1 MTQDEQQRSEV
12 VNYWWDKAESSILS
26 AQREL
31 DAGAYIYSINRL
43 YYALFYAVSAVLLE
57 KDITFKKHSGVRAA
71 FHRNIVKPGLMEIK
85 WGKLYDQL
93 FEDRHEGDYIALIEF
108 NKSYVET
115 RLKECKAF
123 LTELKKVT

>member
-1 MTQDEQQRSEV
+1 MTRDEQQRNEV
-12 VNYWWDKAESSILS
+12 INYWLEKAESSMLS

-31 DAGAYIYSINRL
+31 DAGAYIYSVNRL
-43 YYALFYAVSAVLLE
+43 YYTLFYAVSAVLL
-57 KDITFKKHSGVRAA
+57 KKGVAFKKHSGVRAA

-93 FEDRHEGDYIALIEF
+93 FEDRHEGDYIALVEF
-108 NKSYVET
+108 NKDYVEF

-123 LTELKKVT
+123 LAELKKIS